1 MRIVRMPS
9 QKSTQAIAPKRQR
22 GRDRVATILEAATQ
36 LFIDQ
41 GAAVTMTE
49 IAARSGTAIGSLYRF
64 FPTRDALVATLLE
77 RYTEDLH
84 RALTEL
90 EARAATLAPDALA
103 DALLG
108 LALDRKAERTAA
120 LVLVEITGD
129 EALRARL
136 REDMRQGVADILRQA
151 GTVPAAQA
159 SAAAEAVVLLIK
171 AAGSLALQPGSPAAL
186 DELRQLLSH
195 YLEQRNRS
203 R

>member
-1 MRIVRMPS
+1 MPS
-9 QKSTQAIAPKRQR
+9 QKSTLGVAPKRQR
-22 GRDRVATILEAATQ
+22 GRDRVAAILEAATQ
-36 LFIDQ
+36 LFIDH

-64 FPTRDALVATLLE
+64 FPTRDAVVATLLE
-77 RYTEDLH
+77 RYTEDLR
-84 RALTEL
+84 RALSEL

-136 REDMRQGVADILRQA
+136 REQMRQGVGDILRQA

-159 SAAAEAVVLLIK
+159 PAAAEAVVLLIK
-171 AAGSLALQPGSPAAL
+171 AAGSLALQPDSRDAL
-186 DELRQLLSH
+186 DELRQLLRH

-203 R
+203 H